1 MYVLQDV
8 WINMIKHKDKERAGY
23 NVPPVSLHWKSQD
36 HIEREQDEAIA
47 ALYKLGINIRDIANI
62 VEVTDRTVTTWKNEN
77 LECARVRRCRKN
89 VKKPITFKDYKKVTE
104 IQKKKN

>member
-36 HIEREQDEAIA
+36 HIIREKDEAIA
-47 ALYKLGINIRDIANI
+47 AFYKLGLPMDDIATI
-62 VEVTDRTVTTWKNEN
+62 VGIGNKTVLTWKEN
-77 LECARVRRCRKN
+77 N
-89 VKKPITFKDYKKVTE
+89 
-104 IQKKKN
+104 Q